1 MRHGSPP
8 DEPSVPRAGGARS
21 GLFGLLVAAAGAG
34 AWGAE
39 GGSTEYVGGFTGF
52 AAGYLPADPGTYFTS
67 EFYYYDGSVSKLVA
81 NGRIAVNISTAT
93 YFENLALTQ
102 LTRYTFLG
110 GNYGFGLEVPVG
122 YFGGEA
128 TIQPLGFERS
138 AHAFGLGDLALVP
151 LLLGW
156 RSRDWSANFALS
168 IIAPT
173 GEYDESQPVSLSKH
187 FWALDGAY
195 SGSYLTEHGFDLSFS
210 LGYTVNRENPDTH
223 YRSGDVTH
231 LDLAVGQYLNPVF
244 KVGLVGYAVVQ
255 VTGDSGSGAILGPFK
270 SNIYAAGAALE
281 FDPKMGGRDVSWQL
295 RWYREFDAR
304 NHLAGNAVYL
314 TTDLKL

>member
-1 MRHGSPP
+1 MPRLHA
-8 DEPSVPRAGGARS
+8 PSAPRPVSERTRCCLS
-21 GLFGLLVAAAGAG
+21 GLVLTLTAAC

-39 GGSTEYVGGFTGF
+39 GGSTEYVGGYTGF
-52 AAGYLPADPGTYFTS
+52 AAGYLPPDPGTYFTS
-67 EFYYYDGSVSKLVA
+67 EFYYYDGSVSRLVA
-81 NGRIAVNISTAT
+81 NGRIALNISTAT
-93 YFENLALTQ
+93 YFENLAITQ
-102 LTRYTFLG
+102 LTRYDFLG
-110 GNYGFGLEVPVG
+110 GSYGFGIEVPVG
-122 YFGGEA
+122 YFGGQA
-128 TIQPLGFERS
+128 TVHQIGFDRS
-138 AHAFGLGDLALVP
+138 ASAFGLGDLALVP

-156 RSRDWSANFALS
+156 RSGEWSANFALS

-173 GEYDESQPVSLSKH
+173 GEYNENQPVSLSKH
-187 FWALDGAY
+187 FWALDGSY
-195 SGSYLTEHGFDLSFS
+195 SGSYLTARGFDASFS

-223 YRSGDVTH
+223 YKSGDVTH
-231 LDLAVGQYLNPVF
+231 LDLALGQYLNPVF

-255 VTGDSGSGAILGPFK
+255 VTGDSGSGALLGAFK

-281 FDPKMGGRDVSWQL
+281 FDPKMRGRDVSWQL

>member
-1 MRHGSPP
+1 MRRG
-8 DEPSVPRAGGARS
+8 RAPEGLAAPWAEYARS
-21 GLFGLLVAAAGAG
+21 GLLGLLAASATAC

-81 NGRIAVNISTAT
+81 NGRIALNISTAT
-93 YFENLALTQ
+93 YFENVALTQ

-110 GNYGFGLEVPVG
+110 GNYGFGVEVPVG

-128 TIQPLGFERS
+128 RIQPLAFDRS
-138 AHAFGLGDLALVP
+138 AHAFGLGDMALVP

-156 RSRDWSANFALS
+156 RSGEWSANFALS

-173 GEYDESQPVSLSKH
+173 GEYDENQPVSLSKH

-195 SGSYLTEHGFDLSFS
+195 SGSYLTEHGFDMSFS

-223 YRSGDVTH
+223 YKSGDVTH
-231 LDLAVGQYLNPVF
+231 LDLAVGQYLNRVF

-281 FDPKMGGRDVSWQL
+281 YDRKMGGRDVSWQL